1 MKGYIENQLENG
13 LRVALLP
20 TRSNVV
26 YCGFAIHSGS
36 RHDPEHL
43 PGLAHFVEHT
53 IFKGTERR
61 HAWHIINRMELVGGE
76 LNAYTTKE
84 TTFVYTAAPKK
95 ELRRSMEL
103 LNDLIRHAS
112 FPEVELEKERE
123 VVKEEI
129 SLYRDTPSDLIF
141 DHFEEKF
148 FEDYELSHPIL
159 GNEES
164 LDRMSREDC
173 LEYVRKAFT
182 PSRMLFF
189 CMGQVTEQRF
199 SELTTQLLGEPFE
212 VAPTASPMASPR
224 ATQFNLLQES
234 DTHQAHVLIGGVA
247 PTLSDLD
254 RTEATLLLNLLA
266 GPGMN
271 SRLVVQLREHR
282 GWVYSV
288 ESSLTTIPDIGWWQ
302 IYFGCDPLNAE
313 RALEQVLKEL
323 KKLQDAPLT
332 PTALRAWV
340 KQIKGQATMSTEQSE
355 SQFLAFGRQLLLKG
369 CYHPLEEF
377 FHRLDGVTIESLMRV
392 AQSLFAK
399 DNISRLIYQGK

>member
-1 MKGYIENQLENG
+1 MKEYIENQLDNG

-20 TRSNVV
+20 TRSSVV

-36 RHDPEHL
+36 RHDPKHL

-141 DHFEEKF
+141 DHFEEQF

-164 LDRMSREDC
+164 LDEMTRQDC
-173 LEYVRKAFT
+173 LEYVQKAFT

-189 CMGQVTEQRF
+189 CMGQVSERRF
-199 SELTTQLLGEPFE
+199 AELTTQLLGEPFE
-212 VAPTASPMASPR
+212 EAPKASPIARPSI
-224 ATQFNLLQES
+224 AQFQLIQES
-234 DTHQAHVLIGGVA
+234 DTHQAHVLIGGEA
-247 PTLSDLD
+247 PTLVDSD

-282 GWVYSV
+282 GWVYGV
-288 ESSLTTIPDIGWWQ
+288 ESSMTTFPDIGWWQ

-313 RALEQVLKEL
+313 RALEQVLREL
-323 KKLQDAPLT
+323 ETLQKVPLT

-377 FHRLDGVTIESLMRV
+377 FHRLDGVTTESLVRV

-399 DNISRLIYQGK
+399 DNISRLIYQGR